1 MGIHI
6 MSGRKLIEKTENPS
20 NVPEVLF
27 LLLKIHNFL
36 WTE

>member
-20 NVPEVLF
+20 NVPDVFFEIN
-27 LLLKIHNFL
+27 KI
-36 WTE
+36 

>member
-27 LLLKIHNFL
+27 LLSKIHDSL
-36 WTE
+36 